1 MIRMEAEKLRQLME
15 TLLLAAGVPGED
27 SQLAAD
33 NLLQADLRGVNTH
46 GALRLPVYL
55 RRLSAGTVTARPKM
69 KVTMERSGTD
79 FRV

>member
-46 GALRLPVYL
+46 GALRLP
-55 RRLSAGTVTARPKM
+55 
-69 KVTMERSGTD
+69 ER
-79 FRV
+79 